1 MGNENLSLV
10 LFIDENVYND
20 YTLGERD
27 NDETRTRMICRHRK
41 RKRKKEKG
49 RKVGEN
55 GTEKEEKQAIDEIE
69 IQGKRKRTIA
79 DRDEKVK

>member
-27 NDETRTRMICRHRK
+27 NDEMRMRMICRHRK
-41 RKRKKEKG
+41 RKRK
-49 RKVGEN
+49 R
-55 GTEKEEKQAIDEIE
+55 KEEK
-69 IQGKRKRTIA
+69 
-79 DRDEKVK
+79 

>member
-27 NDETRTRMICRHRK
+27 NDETRTRMICRHGKKERERK
-41 RKRKKEKG
+41 RK
-49 RKVGEN
+49 
-55 GTEKEEKQAIDEIE
+55 EEK
-69 IQGKRKRTIA
+69 
-79 DRDEKVK
+79 

>member
-1 MGNENLSLV
+1 MPHLSFYFKTFFSASAKNENMGNEKLSLV

-49 RKVGEN
+49 RKVREN
-55 GTEKEEKQAIDEIE
+55 VTEKEEK
-69 IQGKRKRTIA
+69 
-79 DRDEKVK
+79 

>member
-27 NDETRTRMICRHRK
+27 NDDTRMRMICRRRN

-49 RKVGEN
+49 RKKSGRECNRERRKIV
-55 GTEKEEKQAIDEIE
+55 KCDLLKQKKKKM
-69 IQGKRKRTIA
+69 KRYH
-79 DRDEKVK
+79 V